1 MPTAPAPRVSF
12 LLPFR
17 DEERTLAEAIGS
29 LRASTVTDWE
39 AVLVDDGS
47 RDDSPR
53 IAEALAAR
61 DPRLRVLHL
70 PGLGLPG
77 ALGAGLA
84 RCSAPLV
91 ARMDADDRASPRRLE
106 LQLARFSADPTLCV
120 VDGAV
125 RFFRDEGEPEGGMRA
140 YEAWINGVLS
150 PDDFDRELLVESPV
164 VHPAATFVREAVLAA
179 GGYRAGPFPE
189 DYDLWVRLH
198 LRGARFAK
206 VPEVLVWMRD
216 RPGRLTRTN
225 PSYGA
230 EAFRRVRQ
238 LWLSARLPPG
248 ARVAVWGAG
257 RAGKPWLRWLQE
269 QGYRVPF
276 AIDIAPRRVGSTR
289 QGVPVL
295 APEALPGRRGEVDLL
310 LVAVGARGARDQI
323 RAALTR
329 LGLRE
334 PEDFRAVC

>member
-1 MPTAPAPRVSF
+1 VTGSSSPRVSF

-17 DEERTLAEAIGS
+17 DEERTLAEALAS
-29 LRASTVTDWE
+29 LSAQTVSDWE

-53 IAEALAAR
+53 LAETLAAR
-61 DPRLRVLHL
+61 DPRFRVLHL

-77 ALGAGLA
+77 ALNAGLA
-84 RCSAPLV
+84 LCRAPLV

-106 LQLARFSADPTLCV
+106 LQLARLGAEPSLTVL
-120 VDGAV
+120 DGGV

-140 YEAWINGVLS
+140 YEAWINGVQS
-150 PDDFDRELLVESPV
+150 PGDFDRELLVESPV
-164 VHPAATFVREAVLAA
+164 VHPAVTFARDAVRAL

-189 DYDLWVRLH
+189 DYDLWARLH
-198 LRGARFAK
+198 LAGARFAK
-206 VPEVLVWMRD
+206 IPEVLVWMRD
-216 RPGRLTRTN
+216 RPGRLTRTH

-257 RAGKPWLRWLQE
+257 RSGKPWLRWLKE

-276 AIDIAPRRVGSTR
+276 AIDIAPRRLGSTR

-295 APEALPGRRGEVDLL
+295 PPETLATRRAEIDLL
-310 LVAVGARGARDQI
+310 LVAVGARGARDEI
-323 RAALTR
+323 RAALAGH
-329 LGLRE
+329 GLRE